1 MQDDEATVGQ
11 VLRVRLVEQVA
22 ALREA
27 ERCIRIGDAEGVHEA
42 RVACRRLQAAL
53 AMFRPAVDVRVSEP
67 LREELGWLAG
77 SSGGARDQNVAQERL
92 TALAARDGEAAGP
105 PAGAAAPCRPVSR
118 RRRPAPER
126 RCRRSAGRQG
136 SPHLLSGLDGFGTIR
151 VGRPAAITTPVRS
164 YAVASARSGSGWP
177 SGPSLVESHP
187 PGQMPDVPLHDVR
200 KAAKR
205 LRYGLEVAEAVCGF
219 GSRSDF
225 ADRPTSSPTSSVNAT
240 TSPSPGRSCSSW
252 RRRLRPRASR
262 PSSTAAST
270 GSRSHGP
277 WSWRHSS
284 SGVWAETVACRSHWP

>member
-11 VLRVRLVEQVA
+11 VLRLRLVEQVA

-27 ERCIRIGDAEGVHEA
+27 ERSIRNGDDEGVHEA

-77 SSGGARDQNVAQERL
+77 SLGGARDQNVAQERL
-92 TALAARDGEAAGP
+92 TALAARDGEAAGLLLAQLRRADP
-105 PAGAAAPCRPVSR
+105 SPGDDDQRRNAAVLAVL
-118 RRRPAPER
+118 
-126 RCRRSAGRQG
+126 G
-136 SPHLLSGLDGFGTIR
+136 SPRYADLLSGLDGFVSEPGWTAR
-151 VGRPAAITTPVRS
+151 GDGDAGPFVRRRLRKEWSGSPSGRPWSRATRRDRCPTCRSTTYARRRS
-164 YAVASARSGSGWP
+164 DCATGWRSP
-177 SGPSLVESHP
+177 SC
-187 PGQMPDVPLHDVR
+187 
-200 KAAKR
+200 
-205 LRYGLEVAEAVCGF
+205 CGF

-225 ADRPTSSPTSSVNAT
+225 AGRPTSSPTSSENAT

-252 RRRLRPRASR
+252 RRRLRQRASR
-262 PSSTAAST
+262 PSSTGAST
-270 GSRSHGP
+270 GSRSHGQ